1 MTPGFALL
9 LLGAVFYG
17 FIACFGREAPKAFL
31 FFAWGAMAL
40 GVLWAVGAA
49 AWKLLAG

>member
-9 LLGAVFYG
+9 LLGAVFYA

-31 FFAWGAMAL
+31 FFAWGAMAI
-40 GVLWAVGAA
+40 GAA
-49 AWKLLAG
+49 ISIALAIFRQVA